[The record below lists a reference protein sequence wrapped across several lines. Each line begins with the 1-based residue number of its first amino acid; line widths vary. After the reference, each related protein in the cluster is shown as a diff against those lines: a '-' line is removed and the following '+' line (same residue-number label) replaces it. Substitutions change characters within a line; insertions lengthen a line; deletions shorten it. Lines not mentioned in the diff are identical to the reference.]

1 MVTRTPIDKHIKIR
15 SDTIVPRDK
24 RKKSYQGR
32 SYIMIDGHR
41 YYYISTYGHA
51 GAAEDVA
58 LKEYPG
64 HDYAIIPYG
73 GWGNPAT
80 PGLFVADT
88 K

>member
-1 MVTRTPIDKHIKIR
+1 
-15 SDTIVPRDK
+15 
-24 RKKSYQGR
+24 
-32 SYIMIDGHR
+32 MIDGHR